1 MRRKALGIAAVS
13 LVLAS
18 AVLLLAP
25 AAGQG
30 QFDVTVYPAKMEL
43 TVAAGTSQPFE
54 INVRN
59 DSDAPQALKVYFM
72 DYLIRPDNSFVF
84 EEPGHY
90 SYSCAKWLD
99 TDSFEMLVQP
109 GETAAKPF
117 AVSVPADAEPGGH
130 YGVIFFEQT
139 RLPGEPAGQV
149 QATGRIGVVTLITV
163 PGEIIREG
171 VIKDVQ
177 VNSAWW
183 WPTRKLPLLPVTKI
197 QCRVIF
203 ENKGNVHLTV
213 KGKLTFTPSFGWGSG
228 TVDLGEITV
237 LPKTERY
244 LEATL
249 GEESKQEQNPAS
261 SAPVQPAAQP
271 PFLGSYKVHA
281 EVQYG
286 PSLEVFDTTK
296 TADSSSNVYPIS
308 LLVILLVVIALVILA
323 FKLIK
328 WWRSK
333 KRARETEAA
342 GEAVDTEKKEEI
354 SEELPGEAKG
364 GKRRDRRRAKRKEA
378 AEPEAGA
385 AEPPETGDVTIEET
399 TDGESGD
406 DGSGPFLGEG
416 I

>member
-1 MRRKALGIAAVS
+1 MRRRAVVIAATTI
-13 LVLAS
+13 VLAS

-25 AAGQG
+25 VAGQQG
-30 QFDVTVYPAKMEL
+30 FDVTVYPAKMEL

-130 YGVIFFEQT
+130 YGVIFFEQVPT
-139 RLPGEPAGQV
+139 GGQV

-163 PGEIIREG
+163 PGEIVREG
-171 VIKDVQ
+171 IIKDVQ
-177 VNSAWW
+177 VSSAWW

-197 QCRVIF
+197 HCRVIF

-249 GEESKQEQNPAS
+249 GEELEKADLPG
-261 SAPVQPAAQP
+261 SADQPVAQP

-296 TADSSSNVYPIS
+296 TADSSFNVYPIS
-308 LLVILLVVIALVILA
+308 LLVILLVVIALIILA
-323 FKLIK
+323 IKLFK
-328 WWRSK
+328 WWQ
-333 KRARETEAA
+333 KRRAARKTAAEPEEAGADEEAA
-342 GEAVDTEKKEEI
+342 GEEPDAEAV
-354 SEELPGEAKG
+354 
-364 GKRRDRRRAKRKEA
+364 
-378 AEPEAGA
+378 EPEAGEQEAESGEEPGEGEEASEPEEEA
-385 AEPPETGDVTIEET
+385 AKPEGARNVEEDEATRAETGDN
-399 TDGESGD
+399 GG
-406 DGSGPFLGEG
+406 GPFLGDG